1 MMRSALSTPSLQAG
15 TAVSPLDSDST
26 PLTSTARPLSTRPA
40 GSGSLDSLSPH
51 PPPSSWTSVARAA
64 SPAPAPISSFKSPA
78 VVSHQERLL
87 APLLSPKP
95 VPDKIDRWL
104 IYLAAATNQR
114 LVPDPTAYLALCDR
128 FYVNPRGESPTNLS
142 VSPLNTSAIAAAA
155 KADAPV
161 ADHPLSQATESTW
174 SRFFVLE
181 DVRELIRK
189 DVSRTFQEDEFFQS
203 PATQDALTRMLCVFT
218 LSKRIAYKQGMHE
231 LAAVLFWT
239 TWNEKSV
246 QLPPDHVEATA
257 YTLYEALMVLQAPF
271 FEGDTAVQ
279 LSARFFHVHLRA
291 VNDELYHHLTQ
302 LGIEPHLFG
311 LRWLRLLFAREYPL
325 PDVAHLWDGLF
336 CLARSYPTAWSDH
349 LAYIAATT
357 LLGIRDL
364 LMHDDY
370 STAMAATMHARSP
383 LTGPDVILQ
392 TVQFRRQ
399 FAPVVFD
406 LAQRFDAKRAA
417 AANAPIRPR
426 TQHLAVSALKRKL
439 ENVKNLADIL
449 DFRADVIDRKLDNKF
464 EFFYKKFQTVE
475 SALESVEKRLE
486 SVEKRLESVETRLES
501 VETRLESVEKGQK
514 SVEKR
519 LELVE
524 KRQELLETQVIGL
537 KTSIDLL
544 DGMRDRLMHDAD
556 CTAMAV
562 TIHARPPLTRP
573 SVILQTV

>member
-1 MMRSALSTPSLQAG
+1 MPC
-15 TAVSPLDSDST
+15 
-26 PLTSTARPLSTRPA
+26 
-40 GSGSLDSLSPH
+40 
-51 PPPSSWTSVARAA
+51 
-64 SPAPAPISSFKSPA
+64 
-78 VVSHQERLL
+78 LL
-87 APLLSPKP
+87 AYQ
-95 VPDKIDRWL
+95 

-155 KADAPV
+155 KADAAV
-161 ADHPLSQATESTW
+161 ADHPLSQETESTW

-203 PATQDALTRMLCVFT
+203 SATQDALTRMLCVFT

-239 TWNEKSV
+239 TWNEKSG

-279 LSARFFHVHLRA
+279 LSERFFHVHLRA
-291 VNDELYHHLTQ
+291 VNDELYLHLTQ

-370 STAMAATMHARSP
+370 STAMTATMHARSP

-426 TQHLAVSALKRKL
+426 TQSGPRVATSPTSSTGAGAGLPRRKSLQGPHALGAPVGKTLGGGTPMSPPKAPGPVGAALVAAVGARGSLKALLSSSSAA
-439 ENVKNLADIL
+439 LADGAAVL
-449 DFRADVIDRKLDNKF
+449 AAGLGVRDSGEPEGRELRDL
-464 EFFYKKFQTVE
+464 
-475 SALESVEKRLE
+475 
-486 SVEKRLESVETRLES
+486 
-501 VETRLESVEKGQK
+501 KG
-514 SVEKR
+514 
-519 LELVE
+519 
-524 KRQELLETQVIGL
+524 
-537 KTSIDLL
+537 
-544 DGMRDRLMHDAD
+544 
-556 CTAMAV
+556 
-562 TIHARPPLTRP
+562 
-573 SVILQTV
+573 

>member
-1 MMRSALSTPSLQAG
+1 MMRSALSTPSLHAV
-15 TAVSPLDSDST
+15 TTVSPLDSDST
-26 PLTSTARPLSTRPA
+26 PLTSAARPLSNRPA
-40 GSGSLDSLSPH
+40 GSGSLDSLSPNS
-51 PPPSSWTSVARAA
+51 PPSSWISIHRPA

-155 KADAPV
+155 KADAPI

-203 PATQDALTRMLCVFT
+203 PTTQEALTRMLCVFT

-231 LAAVLFWT
+231 LTAVLFWT
-239 TWNEKSV
+239 TWNEKSAL
-246 QLPPDHVEATA
+246 LPPDHVEATA
-257 YTLYEALMVLQAPF
+257 YTLYEALMLLQAPF

-279 LSARFFHVHLRA
+279 LSERFFHVHLRA

-336 CLARSYPTAWSDH
+336 CLARSYPTGWSDH

-417 AANAPIRPR
+417 AANAPTRPR
-426 TQHLAVSALKRKL
+426 TQSGSRAATSPTSSTGAGARLPRRKSLQGPHALGAGPVGKALGSTAMSPPKAPAAGAVGAALVATVGARGSLKAFLSSSSAA
-439 ENVKNLADIL
+439 LADGAAVL
-449 DFRADVIDRKLDNKF
+449 AAGLGVRDTGEPEGRELRDL
-464 EFFYKKFQTVE
+464 
-475 SALESVEKRLE
+475 
-486 SVEKRLESVETRLES
+486 
-501 VETRLESVEKGQK
+501 KG
-514 SVEKR
+514 
-519 LELVE
+519 
-524 KRQELLETQVIGL
+524 
-537 KTSIDLL
+537 
-544 DGMRDRLMHDAD
+544 
-556 CTAMAV
+556 
-562 TIHARPPLTRP
+562 
-573 SVILQTV
+573 